1 MIIKET
7 ISSTSFREYLYEQAF
22 SKDVMISKFTNN
34 SDNIFNH
41 ILKVLVYDDNLNDKK
56 HLREMSG
63 IVRSLQNKTIKSKI
77 TPEDLYHI
85 FYGNIEEDSN
95 LKQYILDLEIN
106 YGSLQKSKLSENE
119 IHFRLARIFKRLS
132 SEILTK
138 SFKSFEKYPELRDRF

>member
-1 MIIKET
+1 MAIKENT
-7 ISSTSFREYLYEQAF
+7 FKEYLYEQAF
-22 SKDVMISKFTNN
+22 SRDVMISKFTNN

-41 ILKVLVYDDNLNDKK
+41 ILKVLVYNDYLNNKK

-85 FYGNIEEDSN
+85 FYGNIEEDGN

-106 YGSLQKSKLSENE
+106 YDSLQKSKLSENE
-119 IHFRLARIFKRLS
+119 IHFRLASIFKRLA

-138 SFKSFEKYPELRDRF
+138 SFKSFEYYIELSDRI

>member
-7 ISSTSFREYLYEQAF
+7 ISSTSFKEYLYEQAF

-41 ILKVLVYDDNLNDKK
+41 ILKVLVYNDPLNNKK

-77 TPEDLYHI
+77 TQEDLYHI

-119 IHFRLARIFKRLS
+119 IHSRLASIFKRLS

-138 SFKSFEKYPELRDRF
+138 SFKSFEEYPELRDRF

>member
-1 MIIKET
+1 MAIKENT
-7 ISSTSFREYLYEQAF
+7 FKEYLYEQAF
-22 SKDVMISKFTNN
+22 SRDVMISKFTNN

-41 ILKVLVYDDNLNDKK
+41 ILKVLVYDDPLNNKK

-77 TPEDLYHI
+77 TPEDMYHI

-106 YGSLQKSKLSENE
+106 YGSLQKSELSESK

-138 SFKSFEKYPELRDRF
+138 AFKSFEDYTELRDRI

>member
-1 MIIKET
+1 MTFKD
-7 ISSTSFREYLYEQAF
+7 YLYEQAF

-41 ILKVLVYDDNLNDKK
+41 ILKVLIYNDPLNNKK

-77 TPEDLYHI
+77 TSDDLYHI
-85 FYGNIEEDSN
+85 FYGNIEEDGN

-106 YGSLQKSKLSENE
+106 YDSLQKSKLSENE
-119 IHFRLARIFKRLS
+119 IHFRLASIFKRLA

-138 SFKSFEKYPELRDRF
+138 SFKSFEDYIELSDRI